1 MNIAT
6 QTALYTRLT
15 GGAALTALLSA
26 ATAVYHIQAPQGAV
40 LPYVVF
46 FSSSDQTETVDPR
59 RRENE
64 LITVKGL
71 AATDLAAA
79 QIAEAVDALL
89 DDKPLTVTGFV
100 NIWLRRTSGI
110 PPVYIEAAGGGGE
123 FVYQRGALYR
133 LWLAR
138 SR

>member
-59 RRENE
+59 RREN
-64 LITVKGL
+64 
-71 AATDLAAA
+71 
-79 QIAEAVDALL
+79 
-89 DDKPLTVTGFV
+89 
-100 NIWLRRTSGI
+100 
-110 PPVYIEAAGGGGE
+110 
-123 FVYQRGALYR
+123 
-133 LWLAR
+133 
-138 SR
+138 